1 MNPIN
6 LNENVSSFTTP
17 FKGVE
22 QQEPRSRLW
31 IHILLLLATV
41 GTTTLANGFL
51 FSVSLLTILGIHE
64 FGHYFA
70 SKHWGVRASLPY
82 FIPAPFAFGTMGAV
96 IKIKSPIPNRNALI
110 DIGAS
115 GPIAGFVAAVIAL
128 CVGLSLSEIKS
139 TEAAEAGLFLGD
151 SLISWFLANLIVGT
165 PGPGTDIFLHP
176 IAFAGWLG
184 LFITVLN
191 LLPIGQLDGGHI
203 IYSLSEQRH
212 AAIANTTT
220 MAIILLTVAGPP
232 YEWLELVGHSAGQ
245 TIFKAWA
252 ESRWYGWIFFAMV
265 IRFFLGVRHPRLID
279 PGPPIDPNRKMVGYV
294 SLAIFTLSFVPVP
307 FRLL

>member
-96 IKIKSPIPNRNALI
+96 IKIKSPIPEER
-110 DIGAS
+110 GPTAS
-115 GPIAGFVAAVIAL
+115 FKCTMPI
-128 CVGLSLSEIKS
+128 
-139 TEAAEAGLFLGD
+139 
-151 SLISWFLANLIVGT
+151 
-165 PGPGTDIFLHP
+165 P
-176 IAFAGWLG
+176 
-184 LFITVLN
+184 
-191 LLPIGQLDGGHI
+191 
-203 IYSLSEQRH
+203 
-212 AAIANTTT
+212 
-220 MAIILLTVAGPP
+220 
-232 YEWLELVGHSAGQ
+232 
-245 TIFKAWA
+245 
-252 ESRWYGWIFFAMV
+252 
-265 IRFFLGVRHPRLID
+265 
-279 PGPPIDPNRKMVGYV
+279 
-294 SLAIFTLSFVPVP
+294 
-307 FRLL
+307 